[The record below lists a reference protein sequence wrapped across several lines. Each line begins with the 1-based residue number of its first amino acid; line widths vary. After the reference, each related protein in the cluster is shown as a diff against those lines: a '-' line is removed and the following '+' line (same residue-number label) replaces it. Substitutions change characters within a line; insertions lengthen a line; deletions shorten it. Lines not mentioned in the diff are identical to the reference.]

1 MKTPVIKVGNL
12 TEEEFN
18 ILYDICKKRK
28 VDKNSLIQFYVTSF
42 ESKLNLASCAS
53 NGVLDTE
60 IECFTYSEF
69 MKLYKECSLE
79 HIL

>member
-1 MKTPVIKVGNL
+1 MKTPIIKVSNL

-18 ILYDICKKRK
+18 ILYDICKRK
-28 VDKNSLIQFYVTSF
+28 VDKNSLTQFYVTSF
-42 ESKLNLASCAS
+42 ENRLILIGSAAND
-53 NGVLDTE
+53 VLDTE

-79 HIL
+79 YIL

>member
-1 MKTPVIKVGNL
+1 MKTPIIKVSSL

-18 ILYDICKKRK
+18 ILYDICKRK
-28 VDKNSLIQFYVTSF
+28 VDKNILSQFYVTSF
-42 ESKLNLASCAS
+42 ENRLILVSSAS
-53 NGVLDTE
+53 NEVLDTE
-60 IECFTYSEF
+60 TECFSYSEF

>member
-1 MKTPVIKVGNL
+1 MKTPVITVNNL

-18 ILYDICKKRK
+18 ILYNICKRK
-28 VDKNSLIQFYVTSF
+28 VDKNILNQFYVTSF
-42 ESKLNLASCAS
+42 ENRLIIVSGAS
-53 NGVLDTE
+53 NRVLDTE

>member
-1 MKTPVIKVGNL
+1 MKTPVITVNNL

-18 ILYDICKKRK
+18 ILYNICKRK
-28 VDKNSLIQFYVTSF
+28 VDKNTLNQFYVTSF
-42 ESKLNLASCAS
+42 ENRLIIVSGAS
-53 NGVLDTE
+53 NRVLDTE

>member
-1 MKTPVIKVGNL
+1 MKTPIIKVDNL
-12 TEEEFN
+12 SEEETN
-18 ILYDICKKRK
+18 ILYDTCKRK

-42 ESKLNLASCAS
+42 ENRLILISSASDEVLN
-53 NGVLDTE
+53 TE
-60 IECFTYSEF
+60 IECFSYSEF